1 MGEGE
6 ENEEEEVEI
15 MKAYR
20 KQHYLPEC
28 YLKNFSFDGK
38 GIFVYRKN
46 LKENVFRQSI
56 SNIACEKNFYDIPE
70 KYLLPEY
77 SDKVQYIEKDVFA
90 GGFEKLFSEL
100 LPKIITNCSSWTA
113 KLPIKIINSKERDY
127 FAELIALQYLRLP
140 QFRKRYWEANKDL
153 QKKRA
158 DIITSFLAAQNPQ
171 FKDEKVSLEFDEK
184 AASAYHSDFI
194 LDESWRYKI
203 QDQIVKKNW
212 IYYYTDKNVYTSDN
226 PILLKPHLPNSKRF
240 IEGFAMKGVE
250 IIFPISSKI
259 ILTIWDEEYFPES
272 SRFNNS
278 VVMLEDKKLR
288 EYNYYQYCFSRAE
301 VYSSTKDFKII
312 DEYKSVN
319 GNHDYNGI
327 SGGIQIF

>member
-1 MGEGE
+1 MTAH
-6 ENEEEEVEI
+6 I
-15 MKAYR
+15 
-20 KQHYLPEC
+20 KQHYLPQC
-28 YLKNFSFDGK
+28 YLKNFSYDDK

-46 LKENVFRQSI
+46 LKGNVFRQST
-56 SNIACEKNFYDIPE
+56 SNIAFEKNFYDISA
-70 KYLLPEY
+70 KYLLPEH
-77 SDKVQYIEKDVFA
+77 SDKVQYIEKDIFA
-90 GGFEKLFSEL
+90 GGFEGLLSEL
-100 LPKIITNCSSWTA
+100 LPKIIANCTSWNA
-113 KLPIKIINSKERDY
+113 GKSVEILNEKERDF

-140 QFRKRYWEANKDL
+140 HFRKKYWEASKNIYR
-153 QKKRA
+153 KRA
-158 DIITSFLAAQNPQ
+158 DIVAAFLSTQNPD
-171 FKDEKVSLEFDEK
+171 FSDKKVNLEFDEN
-184 AASAYHSDFI
+184 AASAFHSDFI
-194 LDESWRYKI
+194 LDEGWRYEI

-212 IYYYTDKNVYTSDN
+212 LYYYTDKNVYTSDN

-288 EYNYYQYCFSRAE
+288 EYNHYQYCFSRAE

-312 DEYKSVN
+312 EQYKSVN
-319 GNHDYNGI
+319 GNNDYNGI